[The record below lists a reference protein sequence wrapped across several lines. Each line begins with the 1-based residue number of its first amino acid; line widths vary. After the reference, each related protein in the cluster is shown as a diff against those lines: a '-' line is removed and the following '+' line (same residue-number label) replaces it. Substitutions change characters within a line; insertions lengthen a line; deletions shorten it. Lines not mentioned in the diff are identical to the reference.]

1 MPPLG
6 RPGGRHDVAPMLR
19 SLAAPRARYGPLR
32 DPRGACLPWGGPA
45 GVMMD
50 VWNNLLQGFI
60 VAGTPIN
67 LLWALVGCT
76 IGTAVGVLPGI
87 GPATAV
93 AMLLPITLKVEAT
106 ASMIFFAGIYY
117 GAMYGGSTTSI
128 LLNTPGEAG
137 SMVTAL
143 EGNKMAKNG
152 RAGAALATAAIGSF
166 VAGTIA
172 TVLVTLFAPL
182 VALHAV
188 KLGPP
193 EYFLLMLLAFCTVSA
208 VLGQSTLRG
217 LTALG
222 IGLAMGLVGID
233 QITAQARYTGGV
245 PELMDGLEVVLV
257 AVGLFA
263 VAEALYAVL
272 YQGRVVETQNKL
284 SRVHMTREEW
294 RRSWPAWLRATAIGF
309 PFGTIPAGGSEIPT
323 FISYATEKK
332 ISKHRHE
339 FGGIGAIEG
348 VAGPEA
354 ANNAAVTA
362 TLIPLLTLGI
372 PTSNTTAILLGAFQN
387 YGIQPGPQLFE
398 TNGALVWA
406 LIASLYI
413 GNVMLLVL
421 NLPLVGLW
429 VKLLKI
435 PKPPLYAGILIFAT
449 VGVYGMRQSAFDLL
463 LLYAIGLLG
472 VVLRRYGFPTAPVVV
487 GMILGPL
494 AEAQMRN
501 ALSIGE
507 GHWGVFVQRP
517 MSLFLLIV
525 VLAVLVL
532 PRAVAWLKRRRG

>member
-1 MPPLG
+1 MDTLNQLMVGFATAITPFNLMWAFLG
-6 RPGGRHDVAPMLR
+6 CV
-19 SLAAPRARYGPLR
+19 
-32 DPRGACLPWGGPA
+32 
-45 GVMMD
+45 
-50 VWNNLLQGFI
+50 
-60 VAGTPIN
+60 
-67 LLWALVGCT
+67 

-87 GPATAV
+87 GPAVAV
-93 AMLLPITLKVEAT
+93 AMLLPITTKVDVT

-128 LLNTPGEAG
+128 LLNTPGESG
-137 SMVTAL
+137 SMVTAM

-166 VAGTIA
+166 VAGTLA
-172 TVLVTLFAPL
+172 TIGVTFFAPL
-182 VALHAV
+182 VAQYAV

-193 EYFLLMLLAFCTVSA
+193 EYFLLMVLAFTTVSA
-208 VLGQSTLRG
+208 VLGKSTLRG
-217 LTALG
+217 MTALFV
-222 IGLAMGLVGID
+222 GLAIGLVGID
-233 QITAQARYTGGV
+233 QISAQQRYTGGV
-245 PELMDGLEVVLV
+245 PELLDGIEVVLI

-263 VAEALYAVL
+263 VGEALYHVL
-272 YQGRVVETQNKL
+272 YEGKTVETRNPMSK
-284 SRVHMTREEW
+284 VHMTASEW
-294 RRSWPAWLRATAIGF
+294 RRSWPAWLRASAIGF

-323 FISYATEKK
+323 FLSYAAEKK
-332 ISKHRHE
+332 LSKHPQE
-339 FGGIGAIEG
+339 FGTTGAIEG

-354 ANNAAVTA
+354 ANNAAITA

-387 YGIQPGPQLFE
+387 YGIQPGPQLFQ
-398 TNGALVWA
+398 TSAALVWA

-413 GNVMLLVL
+413 GNVMLLIL

-435 PKPPLYAGILIFAT
+435 PKPHLYAGILIFAT
-449 VGVYGMRQSAFDLL
+449 VGVYGMRQSAFDLV

-472 VVLRRYGFPTAPVVV
+472 VVMRRFDFPTAPVVV

-507 GHWGVFVQRP
+507 GKWTVFLQRP
-517 MSLFLLIV
+517 GSVTLLLVIV
-525 VLAVLVL
+525 TVLLL
-532 PRAVAWLKRRRG
+532 PRLLKLLGGRKRQLN

>member
-1 MPPLG
+1 
-6 RPGGRHDVAPMLR
+6 
-19 SLAAPRARYGPLR
+19 
-32 DPRGACLPWGGPA
+32 
-45 GVMMD
+45 MD
-50 VWNNLLQGFI
+50 TWNALMQGFA
-60 VAGTPIN
+60 VAATPIN
-67 LLWALVGCT
+67 LLWALLGCT

-93 AMLLPITLKVEAT
+93 AMLLPITLKVDPT

-128 LLNTPGEAG
+128 LMNTPGEAG
-137 SMVTAL
+137 SMVTAM
-143 EGNKMAKNG
+143 EGNRMAKNG

-172 TVLVTLFAPL
+172 TVGVTLFAPW
-182 VALHAV
+182 VAENAV

-193 EYFLLMLLAFCTVSA
+193 EYFLLMVLAFCTVSA
-208 VLGQSTLRG
+208 VLGKSTLRG
-217 LTALG
+217 LTALFV
-222 IGLAMGLVGID
+222 GLAMGLVGLD
-233 QITAQARYTGGV
+233 QISGQARYTFGT
-245 PELMDGLEVVLV
+245 PELMDGLEVVLI

-272 YQGRVVETQNKL
+272 YEGRTVETQNRMSK
-284 SRVHMTREEW
+284 VHMTASEW
-294 RRSWPAWLRATAIGF
+294 KRSWPAWLRATFIGF
-309 PFGTIPAGGSEIPT
+309 PFGTVPAGGSEIPT
-323 FISYATEKK
+323 FLSYATEKK
-332 ISKHRHE
+332 LSKHKEE
-339 FGGIGAIEG
+339 FGTTGAIEG

-354 ANNAAVTA
+354 ANNAAITA

-387 YGIQPGPQLFE
+387 YGINPGPQLFDA
-398 TNGALVWA
+398 NAALVWA

-449 VGVYGMRQSAFDLL
+449 VGVYGMRQSAFDLV

-472 VVLRRYGFPTAPVVV
+472 VVMRRFDFPTAPVVV

-507 GHWGVFVQRP
+507 GRWSVFLERP
-517 MSLFLLIV
+517 MSLTLIV
-525 VLAVLVL
+525 VIVLVL
-532 PRAVAWLKRRRG
+532 GLPRLLRLRRKLRRAP

>member
-1 MPPLG
+1 
-6 RPGGRHDVAPMLR
+6 
-19 SLAAPRARYGPLR
+19 
-32 DPRGACLPWGGPA
+32 
-45 GVMMD
+45 MD
-50 VWNNLLQGFI
+50 ILNQLVQGF
-60 VAGTPIN
+60 VTAGTPIN
-67 LLWALVGCT
+67 LLWCLLGCT

-93 AMLLPITLKVEAT
+93 AMLLPITLKVEPT
-106 ASMIFFAGIYY
+106 ASMIFFSGIYY

-137 SMVTAL
+137 SMVTAM
-143 EGNKMAKNG
+143 EGNKMAKHG

-166 VAGTIA
+166 VARTIA
-172 TVLVTLFAPL
+172 TVLVTFFAPI
-182 VALHAV
+182 VATYAV
-188 KLGPP
+188 RLGPP
-193 EYFLLMLLAFCTVSA
+193 EYFLLMVLAFCTVSA
-208 VLGQSTLRG
+208 VLGKSTLRG
-217 LTALG
+217 LTALFV
-222 IGLAMGLVGID
+222 GLAMGLVGID
-233 QITAQARYTGGV
+233 QITGQARYTAGV
-245 PELMDGLEVVLV
+245 PEMMDGLEVVLI

-263 VAEALYAVL
+263 VAEALYVVL
-272 YQGRVVETQNKL
+272 YEGRTEETQNKL
-284 SRVHMTREEW
+284 TTVHMTREEW
-294 RRSWPAWLRATAIGF
+294 RRSWPAWLRATFIGF

-323 FISYATEKK
+323 FLSYATEKK
-332 ISKHRHE
+332 LSTHKSE
-339 FGGIGAIEG
+339 FGTTGAIEG

-354 ANNAAVTA
+354 ANNAAITA

-398 TNGALVWA
+398 KNTALVWA

-421 NLPLVGLW
+421 NLPLVGMW

-435 PKPPLYAGILIFAT
+435 PKTYLYAGILIFAT
-449 VGVYGMRQSAFDLL
+449 VGVYGMRQSAFDLV

-472 VVLRRYGFPTAPVVV
+472 VAMRRFDFPTAPVVV

-507 GHWGVFVQRP
+507 GKWSVFLERP
-517 MSLFLLIV
+517 MSVFLLLV
-525 VLAVLVL
+525 VVGVLLL
-532 PRAVAWLKRRRG
+532 PRLMRLRKRLKNR